1 MRKVDTRSRVELD
14 EGGSLIVRFVP
25 QASPRVFVEI
35 VGLALLFLD
44 TV

>member
-14 EGGSLIVRFVP
+14 EGGSLIVRFVT